1 MNDWTVWVGGD
12 EVNNYY
18 LTKDKAKDLA
28 MDFIADG
35 YEDVQIE
42 NLSDDKNYQLK
53 NNKWEYMFTAREY
66 YKEEVWTN

>member
-12 EVNNYY
+12 EVNDYY

-35 YEDVQIE
+35 YDDVQIE
-42 NLSDDKNYQLK
+42 NLSNDKNYQLK
-53 NNKWEYMFTAREY
+53 NNKWKYMFTAREY
-66 YKEEVWTN
+66 YKEED

>member
-12 EVNNYY
+12 EVNDYY

-66 YKEEVWTN
+66 YKEEV

>member
-66 YKEEVWTN
+66 YKEEV